1 MEISFDETDRR
12 TTEDRRKKQT
22 SILSWHIFFGRRER
36 FRRKSDQEKG
46 GYVDRY
52 DSKLFLFLV
61 LILGLNILD
70 ILLTM
75 IILDH
80 QGWEFNPVVRSV
92 MNLQGDRFWIW
103 KFAIVSTSL
112 AILCLHS
119 KFGVIKEVIMGLS
132 FIYLVII
139 LYQISIL
146 IHL

>member
-1 MEISFDETDRR
+1 LTETDRR

-22 SILSWHIFFGRRER
+22 SVLSWHILFGRREG

-70 ILLTM
+70 ILFTM

-80 QGWEFNPVVRSV
+80 QGWEFNPVVQSV

-103 KFAIVSTSL
+103 KVAIVSGSL
-112 AILCLHS
+112 ALLCLHS
-119 KFGVIKEVIMGLS
+119 KFGAIKEIIMGLS

-146 IHL
+146 IHF